1 MKVKLHAK
9 GIDRKFRMALRVC
22 VEHTLSELGVSKRL
36 KDNLTVNLHLRHHEA
51 EGEAKVSEWTN
62 RYRPREFK
70 VIVDHH
76 RLTLDEYGRE
86 KSETEWAHD
95 VLKTVCHELV
105 HVSDY
110 ISGELSWRDSGLLW
124 RGVNCPADTQV
135 EYFLLPYEVKAY
147 GMEKGLLL
155 SFLGF
160 WEEVEKNLGEEL
172 LENL

>member
-1 MKVKLHAK
+1 MRVNLHAK

-36 KDNLTVNLHLRHHEA
+36 RDNLVINLHLRHHAA
-51 EGEAKVSEWTN
+51 EGEAKISEWAN

-70 VIVDHH
+70 VIVDPH
-76 RLTLDEYGRE
+76 RLSLDEYGRE

-110 ISGELSWRDSGLLW
+110 VSGELTWRDKGLLW
-124 RGVNCPADTQV
+124 KGEWFDVKTMCD
-135 EYFLLPYEVKAY
+135 YYKLPYEIKAY
-147 GMEKGLLL
+147 GMEKGLLV
-155 SFLGF
+155 SFLEF
-160 WEEVEKNLGEEL
+160 WKECERVLGDE

>member
-9 GIDRKFRMALRVC
+9 GIDKRFRMALRVC
-22 VEHTLSELGVSKRL
+22 VEHTLEELGVSKRL
-36 KDNLTVNLHLRHHEA
+36 RDNLTVNLHLRHHEA

-86 KSETEWAHD
+86 KSETEWAYD

-147 GMEKGLLL
+147 GMEKGLLV

-160 WEEVEKNLGEEL
+160 WEEVERKLGSEL
-172 LENL
+172 DSLE

>member
-1 MKVKLHAK
+1 MRVKLHAK
-9 GIDRKFRMALRVC
+9 GIDKRFRIALRVC

-36 KDNLTVNLHLRHHEA
+36 RDNLTVNLHLRHHAA
-51 EGEAKVSEWTN
+51 EGEAKISEWAN

-110 ISGELSWRDSGLLW
+110 VSGELTWRDSGLLW

-147 GMEKGLLL
+147 GMEKGLLV

-160 WEEVEKNLGEEL
+160 WEEVEKKFGNE
-172 LENL
+172 LENLL